1 MKKLLSTLLI
11 AAIGGTSAI
20 YVEQKFFAEKN
31 YVSQINNPTPVHFT
45 SAGHTPLNSP
55 DFVQAAEASVNSVV
69 HIKTRIEEKN
79 DQLNY
84 DPFQQLFYGQQQP
97 RVQQGSGSGVIIDK
111 DGYIV

>member
-20 YVEQKFFAEKN
+20 YVNQKFFKEEALASN
-31 YVSQINNPTPVHFT
+31 TVVNTPVRFV
-45 SAGHTPLNSP
+45 SSGGISMVAP

-69 HIKTRIEEKN
+69 HITTKMEEKF

-84 DPFQQLFYGQQQP
+84 DPFHQFFYGQP
-97 RVQQGSGSGVIIDK
+97 I
-111 DGYIV
+111 